1 MIRQP
6 PSCLGIAP
14 SPEHRRLGSGG
25 VWNGPRMRP
34 DSVSFLRLSSIMLVC
49 CKAELRCLALAA
61 N

>member
-14 SPEHRRLGSGG
+14 SPEHRRLGNGG
-25 VWNGPRMRP
+25 VC
-34 DSVSFLRLSSIMLVC
+34 VLLLSFLGLSTIMLVC
-49 CKAELRCLALAA
+49 CKAELRCLALAV